1 MVAIRQATSGR
12 IPRISVQHDVDCD
25 GGTLAAVGSCLSCDI
40 RVHPYISSLGPA
52 RVTSQSGP
60 RTGAASPADQP
71 LTLPRSTRA
80 QPPIPAV
87 RIVRVRDPL
96 PLV

>member
-1 MVAIRQATSGR
+1 MTWTAVEVRLPQSGHASPAIFVITLTS
-12 IPRISVQHDVDCD
+12 PHW
-25 GGTLAAVGSCLSCDI
+25 A
-40 RVHPYISSLGPA
+40 PA

-80 QPPIPAV
+80 HPPIPAV